1 MSTRIGVF
9 ISTLR
14 THEIYSEQIE
24 ELLAIK
30 SRINNKKPI
39 KKKEWNNISRWLDK
53 VITNCIGPSFAI
65 LILCSRT

>member
-14 THEIYSEQIE
+14 THKIYSKQIE

-30 SRINNKKPI
+30 LRIDNKNPI

-53 VITNCIGPSFAI
+53 VYQDN
-65 LILCSRT
+65 